1 MNLHGTI
8 HRRNAGYPCSILA
21 LCAAMLGNPG
31 QSAAEWTV
39 VNQQESND
47 ATTTIARTANAD
59 GYWLEIYRDA
69 VGAVRSRFTLRD
81 GLLRLAQRD
90 CPTYQ
95 IDRGK
100 PINRSINNATCLS
113 NERWAEYVLGYVV
126 DSRVESRNL
135 LSFMNGINIYFRFR
149 LASGDYRETQFSLL
163 GSKRSL
169 TAALGADVSV
179 WLPR

>member
-1 MNLHGTI
+1 MSPHDASS
-8 HRRNAGYPCSILA
+8 RRIAGYSGAVPA
-21 LCAAMLGNPG
+21 LCAAMLCYSGW
-31 QSAAEWTV
+31 AAADWAV
-39 VNQQESND
+39 VSQRENND
-47 ATTTIARTANAD
+47 TTTTIARTNNPD
-59 GYWLEIYRDA
+59 GYSLEIYRDA

-81 GLLRLAQRD
+81 GLLRLVERD

-95 IDRGK
+95 IDKGK
-100 PINRSINNATCLS
+100 PINRSINSAPCLS
-113 NERWAEYVLGYVV
+113 TERWSEYVLGYVV

-169 TAALGADVSV
+169 SAALGADVSV
-179 WLPR
+179 SVPR